1 MVNTLLFSWSNV
13 LLSWGINFLIFSFG
27 LRLRYIQIIIFF
39 CFYDSRVIPVFPPPP
54 AVAKIQVLPMDLAT
68 LKDGMEVNDSS
79 VHFFL
84 M

>member
-1 MVNTLLFSWSNV
+1 MYCYHGVLTSLFSA
-13 LLSWGINFLIFSFG
+13 LKFFCFG

-39 CFYDSRVIPVFPPPP
+39 CFHDSRVIPVFPLPP